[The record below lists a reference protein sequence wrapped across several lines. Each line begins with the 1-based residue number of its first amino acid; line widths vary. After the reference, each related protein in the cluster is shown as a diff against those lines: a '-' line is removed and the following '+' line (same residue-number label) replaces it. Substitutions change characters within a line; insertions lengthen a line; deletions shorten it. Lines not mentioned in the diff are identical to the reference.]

1 MDEIVVRHL
10 DFSDYDVVM
19 FYDYNNLET
28 DFDFSLLKEY
38 RNKSLIAWSMGVM
51 VATLFDKIEK
61 FIKEH
66 KNKERGKMICLK
78 KY

>member
-1 MDEIVVRHL
+1 MITGLKRVL
-10 DFSDYDVVM
+10 NSG
-19 FYDYNNLET
+19 NL
-28 DFDFSLLKEY
+28 
-38 RNKSLIAWSMGVM
+38 
-51 VATLFDKIEK
+51 DKIEK